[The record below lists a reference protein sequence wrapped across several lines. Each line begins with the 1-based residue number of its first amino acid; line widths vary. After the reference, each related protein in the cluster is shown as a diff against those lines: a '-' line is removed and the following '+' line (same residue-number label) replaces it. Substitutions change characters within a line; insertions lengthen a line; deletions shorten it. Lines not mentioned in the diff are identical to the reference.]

1 MRKLQVLAAA
11 LICFSGLTAQ
21 QSQENLLNIKSPTDL
36 KMTTDYGSDNIE
48 VSDILDFE
56 GIDYMKV
63 NFKGEELKGK
73 TYKITVKEIW
83 NGKVKS
89 ESVVLDSKNL
99 GIPQFETLK
108 SGELKMRILAKH
120 VDNKLQVK
128 FKFPRFSTN
137 KEFKA
142 TKSKD
147 YSLRN
152 IADESNLDI
161 QYNKPFYLLAYIL
174 PYEREDGS
182 KSWCEVGTAGK
193 DLENWGTKFGIKHYL
208 LFEMTFD

>member
-1 MRKLQVLAAA
+1 MKKLQVLAAA

-21 QSQENLLNIKSPTDL
+21 QSEKAIIEIKSASDL
-36 KMTTDYGSDNIE
+36 KMTTGYGSDNFE

-56 GIDYMKV
+56 GVDYMKI
-63 NFKGEELKGK
+63 NFEGEKLKGK
-73 TYKITVKEIW
+73 AYKITVKEIW

-89 ESVVLDSKNL
+89 ESVVVASKNL
-99 GIPQFETLK
+99 GISGMETLK
-108 SGELKMRILAKH
+108 TSEFKMRILAKH
-120 VDNKLQVK
+120 IGDKLNMK

-161 QYNKPFYLLAYIL
+161 QYNESFYLLAYIL

-193 DLENWGTKFGIKHYL
+193 DLENWGNKFGIKHYL
-208 LFEMTFD
+208 LFEMTFE

>member
-1 MRKLQVLAAA
+1 M
-11 LICFSGLTAQ
+11 
-21 QSQENLLNIKSPTDL
+21 
-36 KMTTDYGSDNIE
+36 
-48 VSDILDFE
+48 
-56 GIDYMKV
+56 
-63 NFKGEELKGK
+63 
-73 TYKITVKEIW
+73 
-83 NGKVKS
+83 
-89 ESVVLDSKNL
+89 
-99 GIPQFETLK
+99 
-108 SGELKMRILAKH
+108 
-120 VDNKLQVK
+120 K

-161 QYNKPFYLLAYIL
+161 QYNEPFYLLAYIL

-193 DLENWGTKFGIKHYL
+193 DLENWGNKFGIKHYL
-208 LFEMTFD
+208 LFEMTFE